1 MILKNI
7 FHNHH
12 HCDCGSNGPS
22 NVLMLLYSKE
32 RSHEEREGL
41 SCSSLVY
48 NLLVPGGQIMVH

>member
-1 MILKNI
+1 MILKNS
-7 FHNHH
+7 H